1 MKEVLKYIL
10 VVVGVF
16 VLVRGYDYITKKP
29 EPIDRAEDPKIIEL
43 NKRIDSVLNSA
54 SEDKKKSAKA
64 MENFYLS
71 LDSVKTYRK
80 TAINENKKLKATP
93 DTMLQHRM
101 DSIVR
106 ANGR

>member
-1 MKEVLKYIL
+1 MKEALKYIL
-10 VVVGVF
+10 IVVGVF
-16 VLVRGYDYITKKP
+16 ILVRGYDYIIKKP

>member
-1 MKEVLKYIL
+1 MKEALKYIL
-10 VVVGVF
+10 IIVGVF
-16 VLVRGYDYITKKP
+16 ILVRGYDYITKKP
-29 EPIDRAEDPKIIEL
+29 EPIDRSEDPKIIAI

>member
-1 MKEVLKYIL
+1 MKEALKYIL
-10 VVVGVF
+10 IIIGVF
-16 VLVRGYDYITKKP
+16 ILVRGYDYVTKKP
-29 EPIDRAEDPKIIEL
+29 VPVDRTENPEIIAL
-43 NKRIDSVLNSA
+43 NKRIDIILDSVSI
-54 SEDKKKSAKA
+54 DKKKSAKA

-80 TAINENKKLKATP
+80 AAINENKKLKATP